1 MINANTNL
9 IKLLKDDKRLFIFYK
24 VLEVYFETDYHK
36 YLSFWDFSEKI
47 NNTLCE
53 RTLENFKSLD
63 DLKELLKC

>member
-24 VLEVYFETDYHK
+24 VLGIYFETAYHK

-47 NNTLCE
+47 NNALDE
-53 RTLENFKSLD
+53 KALENFKSFD
-63 DLKELLKC
+63 DIKELLK